1 MRVPLS
7 WLKEYVDI
15 NLPIPELA
23 ERFTLAGLEVGAI
36 DYIGLPEAELPWDS
50 EMIVVAEVNEVKP
63 HPNADRLVLV
73 VVDYGGDELET
84 AVTGAPNLRPYLG
97 QTGLHLKVPFAMEG
111 ARLYDGHSDVP
122 KIATLKQSNIRGVPS
137 RAMVCSEKEL
147 GLGEDHTGII
157 FLPDD
162 APSPGTPLVDYL
174 GDVILDLDITPNLAR
189 CMSVL
194 GVARE
199 VAALTGAD
207 LRLPDTSMLA
217 TGAPVNEQVNI
228 EIEDPELCNRY
239 SATLIR
245 GVQVGPSPFWMRRR
259 LAMAGQRPISNIV
272 DVTNYVM
279 LELGQPLH
287 AFDYDLLLA
296 RAQATGHDVP
306 TIIMRRARE
315 GERMHTL
322 DGVDRELTT
331 DMLMITDTGGPIAV
345 GGIMGGAETEIHD
358 GTTNVLLESANFY
371 FINNRRTAQALKL
384 PSEATARF
392 GRGVPASG
400 TVAAAQRA
408 SELMRV
414 LGSGTIARG
423 VADNYPIEQPVVTVK
438 LGVDE
443 VERVLGIAIPKAE
456 IVRILK
462 SLDFTVADKGDL
474 LEAAA
479 PQHRLDIEIPADLL
493 EEIARVYGYDR
504 IPTTLLSDELPPQRA
519 NVELEVEEK
528 LRDLL
533 VGAGLQ
539 ETITYS
545 MSSLESEA
553 KLIPGGLAPAGGA
566 APNTADYVQL
576 ANPLTPERAVMRR
589 TLMASLLETMRD
601 NLRFVERVAHFEVA
615 RVYWPREGELL
626 PAEPR
631 HLCITLTGPRQ
642 PGSWL
647 QAEVENMDFFDLKG
661 IVDALCAGLSLQDVS
676 FAPTEHPTLHPGR
689 AATLSVGGVEAGVLG
704 EVHPDVCEAFGLG
717 ERRVCL
723 AEFNLEKLLITAGQP
738 VQIRPISTYPAVYE
752 DLALV
757 LDEGVPAADVQ
768 ALVVQAGG
776 PMLVNVELF
785 DLYRGEQI
793 GAGKKSLAYALTY
806 QAEDRTLDAKA
817 AAKIRSRIVRTLEH
831 QLGATLRA

>member
-7 WLKEYVDI
+7 WLREYVEI

-23 ERFTLAGLEVGAI
+23 ERLTLAGLEVGAI
-36 DYIGLPEAELPWDS
+36 EYIGLPEAELAWDPAT
-50 EMIVVAEVNEVKP
+50 IVVAEVTAVKS

-73 VVDYGGDELET
+73 VVDYGGDEFET

-111 ARLYDGHSDVP
+111 ARLYDGHAQET
-122 KIATLKQSNIRGVPS
+122 KIATLKQTKIRGIPS
-137 RAMVCSEKEL
+137 RAMVCSAKEL
-147 GLGEDHTGII
+147 GLGEDHSGILM
-157 FLPDD
+157 LPDD
-162 APSPGTPLVDYL
+162 APAPGTPLADYL
-174 GDVILDLDITPNLAR
+174 GDVVLDLDITPNLAR
-189 CMSVL
+189 CMSVV

-199 VAALTGAD
+199 VAALTGAR
-207 LRLPDTSMLA
+207 LHLPDTSMVA
-217 TGAPVNEQVNI
+217 TGAPVNEQVQI
-228 EIEDPELCNRY
+228 EIEDPEFCNRY

-245 GVQVGPSPFWMRRR
+245 DIAVGASPFWMRRR
-259 LAMAGQRPISNIV
+259 LAMAGQRPISNMV

-296 RAQATGHDVP
+296 RAKETGHDVP

-315 GERMHTL
+315 GERMQTL
-322 DGVDRELTT
+322 DGVHRALTP

-345 GGIMGGAETEIHD
+345 GGIMGGAETEIND
-358 GTTNVLLESANFY
+358 QTTNILLESANFY

-414 LGSGTIARG
+414 LGGGEVAAG
-423 VADNYPIEQPVVTVK
+423 VADNYPIKQPVVTVD
-438 LGVDE
+438 LQVDE
-443 VERVLGIAIPKAE
+443 VERVLGIAIPKTE
-456 IVRILK
+456 VVRILE
-462 SLDFTVADKGDL
+462 SLDFTVSDQGNTLKAT
-474 LEAAA
+474 A

-519 NVELEVEEK
+519 NVELEIEEK

-533 VGAGLQ
+533 VAAGLQ

-545 MSSLESEA
+545 MSSLESAA
-553 KLIPGGLAPAGGA
+553 KLTPGEADPD
-566 APNTADYVQL
+566 PADYIQL
-576 ANPLTPERAVMRR
+576 ANPLTPERSVMRR
-589 TLMASLLETMRD
+589 TLMASLLETMHD
-601 NLRFVERVAHFEVA
+601 NLRFVDRVAHFEIG
-615 RVYWPREGELL
+615 RVYWPRVGEQL
-626 PAEPR
+626 PEEPR
-631 HLCITLTGPRQ
+631 HLCITMTGPRR
-642 PGSWL
+642 PSSWL
-647 QAEVENMDFFDLKG
+647 EPEVGGMDFFDLKG
-661 IVDALCAGLSLQDVS
+661 VVDALCVGMGLGQTS
-676 FAPTEHPTLHPGR
+676 FAPVEHPTLQPGR
-689 AATLSVGGVEAGVLG
+689 AATLSVEGVAAGVLG
-704 EVHPDVCEAFGLG
+704 EVHPDVCEAFDLG

-723 AEFNLEKLLITAGQP
+723 AEFNLEKMLATAGKP

-757 LDEGVPAADVQ
+757 VDKDVPAAQVQ
-768 ALVVQAGG
+768 ALIEQAGG
-776 PMLVNVELF
+776 PMLVKVELF

-793 GAGKKSLAYALTY
+793 GADKKSLAYALTY

-817 AAKIRSRIVRTLEH
+817 AAKIRNKIVRALER